1 MLKELNIC
9 AALAT
14 FAIRQKSTGMFIPG
28 LEKGRRYGG
37 SYQEPTN
44 QRVPRL
50 FYDSKTAKNFLVQW
64 LLGHHKKIFEQ
75 SGEFG
80 EDVRESITIIPQ
92 PHRKREDMEIV
103 EFDLV
108 EKGVVCSLNASSP
121 SSSIGSFMTI
131 EPGKI

>member
-1 MLKELNIC
+1 M
-9 AALAT
+9 T
-14 FAIRQKSTGMFIPG
+14 VFAIRQKSTGMFIPG

-64 LLGHHKKIFEQ
+64 LLGHHKKTSKQ

-80 EDVRESITIIPQ
+80 EDVMQTITIIPQ

-103 EFDLV
+103 EFELV
-108 EKGVVCSLNASSP
+108 EKGVVCSPNASSP
-121 SSSIGSFMTI
+121 SSSIAN
-131 EPGKI
+131 